1 MVVERARHCHM
12 NTEANQKQK
21 ETVKEKC
28 LSEKILKCKN
38 NHLQTSDMRSNSS
51 FKGIHN
57 FFLVAFCLFKISPMM
72 NTFFNFVCC

>member
-21 ETVKEKC
+21 ETVKEKF

-38 NHLQTSDMRSNSS
+38 NHLQTSDGAR
-51 FKGIHN
+51 IAEQ
-57 FFLVAFCLFKISPMM
+57 FFFQRHSQLFLGGVL
-72 NTFFNFVCC
+72 FV